1 MIRQSAFTGSAPLLK
16 GGLHC
21 HTTRSDG
28 KGSPEEVIRLHKQ
41 NGYDFLALTDHRVY
55 NYKNFAPDADI
66 VIVPGMEMDRNIE
79 GFAGV
84 HCFHTVCL
92 GTKDSTYA
100 QEQTF
105 PAGRVSGQEEFQKVL
120 DDLHAAGQMTIY
132 CHPEWSNTPARE
144 FDQLRGNFAMEIW
157 NTGCALENAWTTN
170 RPPTWTELAHAGQED
185 LRRRHGRRAPH
196 VPPLQG
202 LGARECGAERRG
214 DPRGPGRG
222 RVLFLLR
229 AGDP

>member
-55 NYKNFAPDADI
+55 NYENFAPDADI
-66 VIVPGMEMDRNIE
+66 VIVPGMEMDRSIE
-79 GFAGV
+79 GFPGV

-105 PAGRVSGQEEFQKVL
+105 PTGRVSGQEEFQKVL

-132 CHPEWSNTPARE
+132 CHPE
-144 FDQLRGNFAMEIW
+144 
-157 NTGCALENAWTTN
+157 
-170 RPPTWTELAHAGQED
+170 
-185 LRRRHGRRAPH
+185 
-196 VPPLQG
+196 
-202 LGARECGAERRG
+202 
-214 DPRGPGRG
+214 
-222 RVLFLLR
+222 
-229 AGDP
+229 